1 MSVIFPSNT
10 QNYLKTSLW
19 TQPLLL
25 TRKDI
30 WTFFPVTVVPLGSD
44 ANGAECH
51 AIEWHMKNLRSW
63 IKLWN
68 MPRLVAYDHLMA
80 ALKSS
85 RKWYVDPP
93 RNGNMLCVIRMRFR
107 AAIPTPVETP
117 FLTCLNDIKHYYPVV
132 WHPVASSTE
141 YPVYSV
147 EIYANLLAKMTKAA
161 GYDVTDKV
169 KKELAIALKASPAWI
184 VLDGVE
190 KQEFCRL
197 QMVPRCQYDAV

>member
-1 MSVIFPSNT
+1 MSVFFPPNA
-10 QNYLKTSLW
+10 NMNLW

-25 TRKDI
+25 MRKDI
-30 WTFFPVTVVPLGSD
+30 WTLFPVTVVPLGSD

-51 AIEWHMKNLRSW
+51 AIEWHMKNLRR
-63 IKLWN
+63 WN
-68 MPRLVAYDHLMA
+68 MPRVVAYDHLMN
-80 ALKSS
+80 ALRSS

-93 RNGNMLCVIRMRFR
+93 RDGNMLCVIRMRFR

-117 FLTCLNDIKHYYPVV
+117 SLTCLNDIKHYYPVV
-132 WHPVASSTE
+132 WHPVVSSSE

-161 GYDVTDKV
+161 GYDVTEKV
-169 KKELAIALKASPAWI
+169 KKELAAALKASPAWI

-197 QMVPRCQYDAV
+197 KIVPRCQYDAEF